1 MATTVRTQDYY
12 VTEIDT
18 QHPVGVYEAATSY
31 QATTLAAYEWSV
43 SPDQLTAQEMPAL
56 PGRYASLSIF
66 RNATREQTVT
76 DATFTIHT
84 LDASASQEGRS

>member
-1 MATTVRTQDYY
+1 MATTVRTQVYY

-56 PGRYASLSIF
+56 PGRYASLSN
-66 RNATREQTVT
+66 RRSRQAGPAPSSRPTGDPGT
-76 DATFTIHT
+76 
-84 LDASASQEGRS
+84 SAP